1 MKKAVLLLSIMCCF
15 ILSSCK
21 DEAENNAN
29 CSKCSFENPLTDL
42 PWLKTMVN
50 GFVQDSVAGMSFH
63 VRIYQCTY
71 KTNKTGFLIEPC
83 VDCPDA
89 GYSLYSCKGV
99 VLCGGGGIIGGD
111 TCEEFNID
119 RDNAT
124 LIYEQHKQ

>member
-50 GFVQDSVAGMSFH
+50 GQ
-63 VRIYQCTY
+63 
-71 KTNKTGFLIEPC
+71 
-83 VDCPDA
+83 
-89 GYSLYSCKGV
+89 
-99 VLCGGGGIIGGD
+99 
-111 TCEEFNID
+111 
-119 RDNAT
+119 
-124 LIYEQHKQ
+124 